1 MILTCPEC
9 ATAYSVPDSKIPAGG
24 RTVKCAA
31 CQARWTAYPQVEDAH
46 AAQADDN
53 PSPPAEAPG
62 QEPAAPIEAPVFGA
76 LESAAPPPAEDL
88 PRAFRARADF
98 ARKVR
103 QAAAAGIVWAGMV
116 AVVALVVVMAIIFR
130 ADVVRMWPS
139 SAGAFSAIGLPVNSL
154 GLAIEQ
160 IKARPL
166 LKDGHA
172 ALQISGVIRN
182 VETHAIVT
190 PPLQIQLLDKSG
202 KALATKIARAA
213 DPRIPPGKTRHFSLV
228 MLDPPA
234 AAHDLEI
241 AFAPDAK
248 GGEDAPPAPAA
259 KSGDVTLRGAAPAP
273 EPPAPEPVEAK
284 PLPPGSPFALQD
296 HGGAGEGH
304 E

>member
-9 ATAYSVPDSKIPAGG
+9 ATAYSVPDSKIPATG

-31 CQARWTAYPQVEDAH
+31 CQARWTAYPQVGDDDAP
-46 AAQADDN
+46 AVEE
-53 PSPPAEAPG
+53 SPPPALEPKAG
-62 QEPAAPIEAPVFGA
+62 EPAASLEAPLFGA
-76 LESAAPPPAEDL
+76 LDPVVPPAAEDL

-116 AVVALVVVMAIIFR
+116 AVIALVVVMAIIFR

-139 SAGAFSAIGLPVNSL
+139 SAGAFAAVGLPVNSL

-160 IKARPL
+160 IKARPM

-182 VETHAIVT
+182 VETRAIVT

-248 GGEDAPPAPAA
+248 GGEEAAPAPAA
-259 KSGDVTLRGAAPAP
+259 KTGEVALRGAAPAP
-273 EPPAPEPVEAK
+273 EPPAPEPVEAR
-284 PLPPGSPFALQD
+284 PLPPGSPFALQE
-296 HGGAGEGH
+296 HAGAGEGH